1 MASHKLL
8 AASLPLILFSP
19 LTPSATSEV
28 ETRGTAPFVVRLQDP
43 QPACPCAPELGTQV
57 LESTYLCPDG
67 LPGASLSF
75 DSITS
80 GNLTA
85 GECSAQCEATGS
97 VCRLD
102 ITVTVE
108 FFNCKSGAW
117 TVSPSVN
124 EGNPVFKSGTSYDI
138 WGEALCKPGAAPTTG
153 QASIVIAGNSQGG
166 DILVRLLQPFTCSPC
181 SGTGLGE

>member
-1 MASHKLL
+1 MVSQKLF
-8 AASLPLILFSP
+8 ATRLPLLLFSP
-19 LTPSATSEV
+19 LTPIEAGNVAARDE
-28 ETRGTAPFVVRLQDP
+28 APFIVRLQDP
-43 QPACPCAPELGTQV
+43 QPACPCAPELGTQI

-75 DSITS
+75 ASITTD
-80 GNLTA
+80 NLTA
-85 GECSAQCEATGS
+85 GECSAQCEETGS

-102 ITVTVE
+102 VSVTVE

-124 EGNPVFKSGTSYDI
+124 NGNPVFKGDETYDI
-138 WGEALCKPGAAPTTG
+138 WGKAICKPGAAPTNG
-153 QASIVIAGNSQGG
+153 EASVVIAGNSQGG
-166 DILVRLLQPFTCSPC
+166 DMLVRLVQPFTCSPC